1 MQFSF
6 TSEQEEFRSVLRRF
20 LEEKSPPTVVRR
32 LMETDAGWDRESWRE
47 LNQQLGL
54 TAVHI
59 PEAYGGQGFG
69 FVELG
74 IVLEE
79 MGRALLCAPYFAS
92 TVLAATAIMNAGTE
106 AQKRRCCRA
115 SPPAT
120 RSRRWRSPS
129 RTDAGTPPGSR
140 RRRRRRAEA
149 SGSTG

>member
-32 LMETDAGWDRESWRE
+32 LMETEAGWDRAGWRE

-69 FVELG
+69 YVELG

-79 MGRALLCAPYFAS
+79 IHCARDYRSFSPRIPVARSICS
-92 TVLAATAIMNAGTE
+92 T
-106 AQKRRCCRA
+106 
-115 SPPAT
+115 
-120 RSRRWRSPS
+120 SRRPTRLRSVS
-129 RTDAGTPPGSR
+129 VVPPPR
-140 RRRRRRAEA
+140 LP
-149 SGSTG
+149 